1 MITSLRLNK
10 VPYDILL
17 DDKFAI
23 LIGEDIKDP
32 YGGAFKITKTYQK
45 SFLIK

>member
-10 VPYDILL
+10 ALYDILL

-32 YGGAFKITKTYQK
+32 MVVFKITK
-45 SFLIK
+45 LIKKVF